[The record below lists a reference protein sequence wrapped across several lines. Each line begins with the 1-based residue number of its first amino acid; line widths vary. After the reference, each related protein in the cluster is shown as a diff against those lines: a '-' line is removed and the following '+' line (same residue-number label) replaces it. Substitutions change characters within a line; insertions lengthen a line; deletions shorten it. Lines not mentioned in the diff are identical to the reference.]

1 MALIEQHVDSHVA
14 MITLND
20 GQHGNLLCPEALV
33 ELGAALDASLHDSQ
47 VRAVLLRSNGP
58 AFCLG
63 MDLSRLAAPAAVHSG
78 TAAEDA
84 VGRYADVLQA
94 LFTSPLPVVCLVEGE
109 TKAGG
114 VGIACA
120 CDIVV
125 AGEHASFELGEVI
138 FGLIPANVLPYML
151 ALRMS
156 PQKARYLVMS
166 SRKIAAAEA
175 LRVNLVD
182 EVASG
187 RDIEGRLKEIF
198 KRLLCSSPHA
208 LAAAKEFTAELLGT
222 TPEEGSA
229 LARRRLLQMMRE
241 PSTLDGVRAF
251 QEGHMPAW
259 FTRFKPQGPLS
270 LSGESER
277 KEHSGE

>member
-1 MALIEQHVDSHVA
+1 MALIEHHVDSHVA

-20 GQHGNLLCPEALV
+20 GQHGNLLCPEAL
-33 ELGAALDASLHDSQ
+33 EQLAAALDASLHDPQ

-63 MDLSRLAAPAAVHSG
+63 MDLSRLAAPAAVQG
-78 TAAEDA
+78 TAAEAA
-84 VGRYADVLQA
+84 VAKYADVLQA
-94 LFTSPLPVVCLVEGE
+94 IFSSPLPVVCLVEGE

-151 ALRMS
+151 AQRMT

-166 SRKIAAAEA
+166 SRKISASEA
-175 LRVNLVD
+175 LHVNLAD
-182 EVASG
+182 EVAPD
-187 RDIEGRLKEIF
+187 RDIERRAREIF
-198 KRLLCSSPHA
+198 KRLLCSSPRA
-208 LAAAKEFTAELLGT
+208 LAAAKEFTAELAGT

-229 LARRRLLQMMRE
+229 LAQRKLLQMMRD
-241 PSTLDGVRAF
+241 PATLDGVKAF

-259 FTRFKPQGPLS
+259 FSRFRPQGPLS
-270 LSGESER
+270 LSVRREE
-277 KEHSGE
+277 KEPSRE

>member
-1 MALIEQHVDSHVA
+1 VALIEQHVDSHVA

-20 GQHGNLLCPEALV
+20 GQRGNLLCPEALE
-33 ELGAALDASLHDSQ
+33 ELGAALDLSLRNPQ

-63 MDLSRLAAPAAVHSG
+63 MDLSRLAAPAAVHAG

-94 LFTSPLPVVCLVEGE
+94 IFSSPLPVVCLVEGE

-120 CDIVV
+120 CDIVL

-151 ALRMS
+151 AQRMS

-166 SRKIAAAEA
+166 SRKISASEA

-182 EVASG
+182 EVAAD
-187 RDIEGRLKEIF
+187 RDIEPRLREIF
-198 KRLLCSSPHA
+198 KRLLCSSPRA
-208 LAAAKEFTAELLGT
+208 LAAAKEFTAELAGT

-229 LARRRLLQMMRE
+229 LARRKLLQMMRD
-241 PSTLDGVRAF
+241 PATLDGVKAF

-270 LSGESER
+270 LSARRDE
-277 KEHSGE
+277 KEHGHE